1 MNEPEKQENLCLIPI
16 QPNYSPLRFQIRRI
30 LSPEFNLNV
39 ESECSKGEI
48 TQKKLVKIGK
58 VRRTS

>member
-48 TQKKLVKIGK
+48 TQKVG
-58 VRRTS
+58 